1 MYYIKYFQ
9 FRLRT
14 ARVLEPG
21 MVITV
26 EPGVYFIDFTIDQ
39 ALKNPE
45 QAKFLNAE
53 KLNSMRNFG
62 GVRIEDD
69 VVITATGCENLT
81 CVESDVDKIEALMRS
96 Q

>member
-1 MYYIKYFQ
+1 
-9 FRLRT
+9 
-14 ARVLEPG
+14 

-39 ALKNPE
+39 ALANPE
-45 QAKFLNAE
+45 QAKFFNVQ

-69 VVITATGCENLT
+69 VVITANGCENLT
-81 CVESDVDKIEALMRS
+81 CVESDPDRIEAIMSLNRLERNS
-96 Q
+96 H